1 MLVRQRSVCSCNRH
15 SLLDLATQQAFAEQT
30 RQPIFIRVR
39 TSRRPFPSRS
49 RIGVK
54 APRSTNSFRLFK
66 YLVGGACDT
75 SLVGRSATRRTAVAK
90 SPLPEGSEVNAGFNE
105 EGRDRSQTQRARRR
119 YRRASSKGVS
129 NVFVWGSCPPQ
140 SAALLRARLPHTGIL
155 HAKDLQNIQPLRH
168 RPSGNLAVASRN
180 LRRRGRG
187 RTVDLC
193 APKKNWKNTT
203 HNAQRLFHALKQ
215 LIRPALAVKCCT
227 IEFNKSI
234 SIDVLTFSPP
244 ARGET
249 KGRRRAR
256 LE

>member
-1 MLVRQRSVCSCNRH
+1 MLVWQRSVCSCNRH

-75 SLVGRSATRRTAVAK
+75 SLVRRSATRRTAVAK
-90 SPLPEGSEVNAGFNE
+90 SPLPEDSEVNAGFNE
-105 EGRDRSQTQRARRR
+105 EGRVRSQSQRARRR

-129 NVFVWGSCPPQ
+129 NFFVWGSCPLQ
-140 SAALLRARLPHTGIL
+140 GAALLRARLPHAGIL

-180 LRRRGRG
+180 LRRRGRR
-187 RTVDLC
+187 RTVELRV
-193 APKKNWKNTT
+193 PKKIGKTPRTT
-203 HNAQRLFHALKQ
+203 LKILFT
-215 LIRPALAVKCCT
+215 P
-227 IEFNKSI
+227 SI
-234 SIDVLTFSPP
+234 N
-244 ARGET
+244 
-249 KGRRRAR
+249 
-256 LE
+256 